1 MGKHVDHKV
10 GYDGVPRVR
19 HAVRITSPDGVVSW
33 WGYRGCETRDHKKI
47 AHMTYET
54 AHAVAATVMTV
65 AGDRKVDVVP
75 SRQREKPATG
85 SVSVVMA

>member
-1 MGKHVDHKV
+1 VH
-10 GYDGVPRVR
+10 R
-19 HAVRITSPDGVVSW
+19 
-33 WGYRGCETRDHKKI
+33 EI

-54 AHAVAATVMTV
+54 AHAVAATVIAV
-65 AGDRKVDVVP
+65 AGDSKVDVVP